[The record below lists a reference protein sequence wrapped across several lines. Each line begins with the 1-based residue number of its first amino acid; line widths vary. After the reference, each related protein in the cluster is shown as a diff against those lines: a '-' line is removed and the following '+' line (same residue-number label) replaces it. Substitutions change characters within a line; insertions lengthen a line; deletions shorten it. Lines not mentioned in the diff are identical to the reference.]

1 MFEKEISFIKSLF
14 NKENIALHEP
24 CFIGN
29 EKKYLLECIDS
40 GFVSS
45 VGEFVTRFEE
55 ALKEKTK
62 ARFVIATNT
71 GTAALHIALLANGID
86 ENCEVITQSISFVA
100 TANAIAYTGAK
111 PVFLDIDE
119 NTLSLSPKA
128 LEHFLENQTYQKD
141 NLSYNK
147 TTHKPIKACVIM
159 HTFGLSAHIKAI
171 KELCEKYHILLI
183 EDAAE
188 ALGST
193 YENKALGTFG
203 KCGIL
208 SFNGNKIITGGC
220 GGAILSDDENLAKL
234 ARHLSTTAKIPHPY
248 EYDHDRIAYNYRLC
262 NINAAILLAGL
273 ENLEL
278 FLENKRELAKIY
290 KDFFKNH
297 DKCKFIDEKSNEKSN
312 FWLNT
317 LLFKDENLRNIFL
330 EECLK
335 NNIFVRPVWK
345 SLPSLKAFQNCQS
358 NELINT
364 KKLEK
369 RLINLPS
376 SVRIEIK
383 RNDGCILYFCHY
395 SFIFLDHIF
404 IVKSF

>member
-1 MFEKEISFIKSLF
+1 MFKKEIFFYKKSF

-147 TTHKPIKACVIM
+147 TTHKLIKACVIM

-262 NINAAILLAGL
+262 NINAAILFAGL

-317 LLFKDENLRNIFL
+317 LLFKNENLRNIFL

-376 SVRIEIK
+376 SVRIANKKE
-383 RNDGCILYFCHY
+383 
-395 SFIFLDHIF
+395 
-404 IVKSF
+404 

>member
-128 LEHFLENQTYQKD
+128 LEHFLENETYQKD

-147 TTHKPIKACVIM
+147 TTHKAIKACIIM
-159 HTFGLSAHIKAI
+159 HTFGLSAHIKAL
-171 KELCEKYHILLI
+171 KKLCEKYHILLI

-335 NNIFVRPVWK
+335 NNIFVRPIWK

-364 KKLEK
+364 KNLEK
-369 RLINLPS
+369 RLVNLPS
-376 SVRIEIK
+376 SVRIANKKE
-383 RNDGCILYFCHY
+383 
-395 SFIFLDHIF
+395 
-404 IVKSF
+404 

>member
-1 MFEKEISFIKSLF
+1 MFKKEISFIKSLF

-111 PVFLDIDE
+111 PIFLDIDE

-193 YENKALGTFG
+193 YENKTLGTFG

-220 GGAILSDDENLAKL
+220 GGAILSDDENLVKL

-262 NINAAILLAGL
+262 NINAAILFAGL

-317 LLFKDENLRNIFL
+317 LLFKNENLRNIFL

-376 SVRIEIK
+376 SVRIANKKE
-383 RNDGCILYFCHY
+383 
-395 SFIFLDHIF
+395 
-404 IVKSF
+404 

>member
-262 NINAAILLAGL
+262 NINAAILFAGL

-317 LLFKDENLRNIFL
+317 LLFKNENLRNIFL

-345 SLPSLKAFQNCQS
+345 SLPSLKAFQNRQS

-376 SVRIEIK
+376 SVRIANKKE
-383 RNDGCILYFCHY
+383 
-395 SFIFLDHIF
+395 
-404 IVKSF
+404 

>member
-262 NINAAILLAGL
+262 NINAAILFAGL

-317 LLFKDENLRNIFL
+317 LLFKNENLRNIFL

-376 SVRIEIK
+376 SVRI
-383 RNDGCILYFCHY
+383 
-395 SFIFLDHIF
+395 
-404 IVKSF
+404 

>member
-1 MFEKEISFIKSLF
+1 MFKKEISFIKSLF

-147 TTHKPIKACVIM
+147 TTHKLIKACVIM

-234 ARHLSTTAKIPHPY
+234 AKHLSTTAKIPHPY

-317 LLFKDENLRNIFL
+317 LLFKNENLRNIFL

-335 NNIFVRPVWK
+335 NNIFVRPIWK

-358 NELINT
+358 DELINT
-364 KKLEK
+364 KNLEK

-376 SVRIEIK
+376 SVRIANKKE
-383 RNDGCILYFCHY
+383 
-395 SFIFLDHIF
+395 
-404 IVKSF
+404 

>member
-262 NINAAILLAGL
+262 NINAAILFAGL

-317 LLFKDENLRNIFL
+317 LLFKNENLRNIFL

-369 RLINLPS
+369 RLVNLPS
-376 SVRIEIK
+376 SVRRK
-383 RNDGCILYFCHY
+383 
-395 SFIFLDHIF
+395 
-404 IVKSF
+404 

>member
-234 ARHLSTTAKIPHPY
+234 VRHLSTTAKIPHPY

-262 NINAAILLAGL
+262 NINAAILFAGL

-317 LLFKDENLRNIFL
+317 LLFKNENLRNIFL

-376 SVRIEIK
+376 SVRIANKKE
-383 RNDGCILYFCHY
+383 
-395 SFIFLDHIF
+395 
-404 IVKSF
+404 

>member
-1 MFEKEISFIKSLF
+1 MFKKEISFIKSLF

-128 LEHFLENQTYQKD
+128 LEHFLENQTYRKD

-147 TTHKPIKACVIM
+147 TTHKLIKACVIM

-317 LLFKDENLRNIFL
+317 LLFKNENLRNIFL

-376 SVRIEIK
+376 SVRIANKKE
-383 RNDGCILYFCHY
+383 
-395 SFIFLDHIF
+395 
-404 IVKSF
+404 

>member
-1 MFEKEISFIKSLF
+1 MFKKEISFIKSLF

-62 ARFVIATNT
+62 TRFVIATNT

-297 DKCKFIDEKSNEKSN
+297 DKCKFIDEKSNERSN

-317 LLFKDENLRNIFL
+317 LLFKNENLRNIFL

-376 SVRIEIK
+376 SVR
-383 RNDGCILYFCHY
+383 RN
-395 SFIFLDHIF
+395 
-404 IVKSF
+404 

>member
-1 MFEKEISFIKSLF
+1 MFKKEISFIKSLF
-14 NKENIALHEP
+14 NQENIALHEP

-29 EKKYLLECIDS
+29 EKKYLLECIDN

-335 NNIFVRPVWK
+335 NNIFVRPIWK

-364 KKLEK
+364 KNLEK
-369 RLINLPS
+369 RLVNLPS
-376 SVRIEIK
+376 SVRIANKKE
-383 RNDGCILYFCHY
+383 
-395 SFIFLDHIF
+395 
-404 IVKSF
+404 

>member
-345 SLPSLKAFQNCQS
+345 SLPSLKAFQDCQS
-358 NELINT
+358 DELINT
-364 KKLEK
+364 KNLEK
-369 RLINLPS
+369 RLVNLPS
-376 SVRIEIK
+376 SVRRK
-383 RNDGCILYFCHY
+383 
-395 SFIFLDHIF
+395 
-404 IVKSF
+404 

>member
-141 NLSYNK
+141 NLNYNK
-147 TTHKPIKACVIM
+147 TTHKLIKACVIM

-335 NNIFVRPVWK
+335 NNIFVRPIWK

-364 KKLEK
+364 KNLEK
-369 RLINLPS
+369 RLVNLPS
-376 SVRIEIK
+376 SVRIANKKE
-383 RNDGCILYFCHY
+383 
-395 SFIFLDHIF
+395 
-404 IVKSF
+404 

>member
-1 MFEKEISFIKSLF
+1 MFKKEISFIKSLF

-147 TTHKPIKACVIM
+147 TTHKLIKACVIM

-234 ARHLSTTAKIPHPY
+234 VRHLSTTAKIPHPY

-262 NINAAILLAGL
+262 NINAAILFAGL

-297 DKCKFIDEKSNEKSN
+297 DKCKFIDERSNERSN

-317 LLFKDENLRNIFL
+317 LLFKNENLRNIFL

-376 SVRIEIK
+376 SVRIANKKE
-383 RNDGCILYFCHY
+383 
-395 SFIFLDHIF
+395 
-404 IVKSF
+404 

>member
-262 NINAAILLAGL
+262 NINAAILFAGL

-297 DKCKFIDEKSNEKSN
+297 DKCKFINEKSNEKSN

-317 LLFKDENLRNIFL
+317 LLFKNENLRNIFL

-376 SVRIEIK
+376 SVRIANKKE
-383 RNDGCILYFCHY
+383 
-395 SFIFLDHIF
+395 
-404 IVKSF
+404 

>member
-1 MFEKEISFIKSLF
+1 MFKKEISFIKSLF

-62 ARFVIATNT
+62 ARFAIATNT

-203 KCGIL
+203 KYGIL

-262 NINAAILLAGL
+262 NINAAILFAGL

-317 LLFKDENLRNIFL
+317 LLFKNENLRNIFL

-376 SVRIEIK
+376 SVRIANKKE
-383 RNDGCILYFCHY
+383 
-395 SFIFLDHIF
+395 
-404 IVKSF
+404 

>member
-14 NKENIALHEP
+14 NQENIALHEP

-29 EKKYLLECIDS
+29 EKKYLLECIDN

-220 GGAILSDDENLAKL
+220 GGAILSDDENLVKL

-335 NNIFVRPVWK
+335 NNIFVRPIWK

-364 KKLEK
+364 KNLEK
-369 RLINLPS
+369 RLVNLPS
-376 SVRIEIK
+376 SVRIANKKE
-383 RNDGCILYFCHY
+383 
-395 SFIFLDHIF
+395 
-404 IVKSF
+404 

>member
-1 MFEKEISFIKSLF
+1 MDIEEKLK
-14 NKENIALHEP
+14 KAALHEP

-100 TANAIAYTGAK
+100 TANAITYTGAK

-234 ARHLSTTAKIPHPY
+234 ARHLSTTAKISHPY
-248 EYDHDRIAYNYRLC
+248 EYDHDRVAYNYRLC

-297 DKCKFIDEKSNEKSN
+297 DKCKFVDEKSNEKSN

-358 NELINT
+358 DELINT
-364 KKLEK
+364 KNLEK
-369 RLINLPS
+369 HLVNLPS
-376 SVRIEIK
+376 SVRITNK
-383 RNDGCILYFCHY
+383 NLGL
-395 SFIFLDHIF
+395 S
-404 IVKSF
+404 

>member
-14 NKENIALHEP
+14 NQENIALHEP

-29 EKKYLLECIDS
+29 EKKYLLECIDN

-147 TTHKPIKACVIM
+147 TTHKLIKACVIM

-290 KDFFKNH
+290 KDFLKNH

-317 LLFKDENLRNIFL
+317 LLFKNENLRNIFL

-376 SVRIEIK
+376 SVRIANKKE
-383 RNDGCILYFCHY
+383 
-395 SFIFLDHIF
+395 
-404 IVKSF
+404 

>member
-14 NKENIALHEP
+14 NQENIALHEP

-29 EKKYLLECIDS
+29 EKKYLLECIDN

-335 NNIFVRPVWK
+335 NNIFVRPIWK

-364 KKLEK
+364 KNLEK
-369 RLINLPS
+369 RLVNLPS
-376 SVRIEIK
+376 SVRIANKKGMMRCKI
-383 RNDGCILYFCHY
+383 
-395 SFIFLDHIF
+395 
-404 IVKSF
+404 

>member
-100 TANAIAYTGAK
+100 TTNAIAYTGAK

-376 SVRIEIK
+376 SVRIK
-383 RNDGCILYFCHY
+383 
-395 SFIFLDHIF
+395 
-404 IVKSF
+404 K

>member
-1 MFEKEISFIKSLF
+1 MFKKEISFIKSLF

-147 TTHKPIKACVIM
+147 TTHKLIKACVIM

-234 ARHLSTTAKIPHPY
+234 VRHLSTTAKIPHPY

-262 NINAAILLAGL
+262 NINAAILFAGL

-317 LLFKDENLRNIFL
+317 LLFKNENLRNIFL

-364 KKLEK
+364 KNLEK
-369 RLINLPS
+369 RLVNLPS
-376 SVRIEIK
+376 SVRIK
-383 RNDGCILYFCHY
+383 
-395 SFIFLDHIF
+395 
-404 IVKSF
+404 K

>member
-1 MFEKEISFIKSLF
+1 MFKKEISFIKSLF
-14 NKENIALHEP
+14 NQENIALHEP

-29 EKKYLLECIDS
+29 EKKYLLECIDN

-317 LLFKDENLRNIFL
+317 LLFKNENLRNIFL

-335 NNIFVRPVWK
+335 NNIFVRPIWK

-364 KKLEK
+364 KNLEK
-369 RLINLPS
+369 RLVNLPS
-376 SVRIEIK
+376 SVRIANKKE
-383 RNDGCILYFCHY
+383 
-395 SFIFLDHIF
+395 
-404 IVKSF
+404 

>member
-147 TTHKPIKACVIM
+147 TTHKLIKACVIM

-297 DKCKFIDEKSNEKSN
+297 DKCKFIDEKSNERSN

-317 LLFKDENLRNIFL
+317 LLFKNENLRNIFL

-364 KKLEK
+364 KNLEK
-369 RLINLPS
+369 RLVNLPS
-376 SVRIEIK
+376 SVRIANKKE
-383 RNDGCILYFCHY
+383 
-395 SFIFLDHIF
+395 
-404 IVKSF
+404 

>member
-1 MFEKEISFIKSLF
+1 MFKKEISFIKSLF

-141 NLSYNK
+141 NLNYNK
-147 TTHKPIKACVIM
+147 TTHKLIKACVIM

-317 LLFKDENLRNIFL
+317 LLFKNENLRNIFL

-376 SVRIEIK
+376 SVRIANKKE
-383 RNDGCILYFCHY
+383 
-395 SFIFLDHIF
+395 
-404 IVKSF
+404 

>member
-14 NKENIALHEP
+14 NQENIALHEP

-45 VGEFVTRFEE
+45 IGEFVTRFEE

-119 NTLSLSPKA
+119 NTLSLSPKT

-147 TTHKPIKACVIM
+147 TTHKLIKACVIM

-364 KKLEK
+364 KNLEK
-369 RLINLPS
+369 RLVNLPS
-376 SVRIEIK
+376 SVRIANKKE
-383 RNDGCILYFCHY
+383 
-395 SFIFLDHIF
+395 
-404 IVKSF
+404 

>member
-1 MFEKEISFIKSLF
+1 MFKKEISFIKSLF

-141 NLSYNK
+141 NFSYNK
-147 TTHKPIKACVIM
+147 TTHKLIKACVIM

-262 NINAAILLAGL
+262 NINAAILFAGL

-317 LLFKDENLRNIFL
+317 LLFKNENLRNIFL

-335 NNIFVRPVWK
+335 NNIFVRPIWK

-358 NELINT
+358 DELINT
-364 KKLEK
+364 KNLEK
-369 RLINLPS
+369 RLVNLPS
-376 SVRIEIK
+376 SVRIK
-383 RNDGCILYFCHY
+383 
-395 SFIFLDHIF
+395 
-404 IVKSF
+404 K

>member
-262 NINAAILLAGL
+262 NINAAILFAGL

-317 LLFKDENLRNIFL
+317 LLFKNENLRNIFL

-335 NNIFVRPVWK
+335 NNIFVRPIWK

-364 KKLEK
+364 KNLEK
-369 RLINLPS
+369 RLVNLPS
-376 SVRIEIK
+376 SVRIANKKE
-383 RNDGCILYFCHY
+383 
-395 SFIFLDHIF
+395 
-404 IVKSF
+404 

>member
-193 YENKALGTFG
+193 YKNKALGTFG

-330 EECLK
+330 KECLK
-335 NNIFVRPVWK
+335 NNIFVRPIWK

-369 RLINLPS
+369 RLVNLPS
-376 SVRIEIK
+376 SVRIANKKE
-383 RNDGCILYFCHY
+383 
-395 SFIFLDHIF
+395 
-404 IVKSF
+404 

>member
-1 MFEKEISFIKSLF
+1 MFKKEISFIKSLF

-128 LEHFLENQTYQKD
+128 LEHFLENETYQKD

-147 TTHKPIKACVIM
+147 TTHKAIKACIIM
-159 HTFGLSAHIKAI
+159 HTFGLSAHIKAL
-171 KELCEKYHILLI
+171 KKLCEKYHILLI

-234 ARHLSTTAKIPHPY
+234 AKHLSTTAKIPHPY

-262 NINAAILLAGL
+262 NVNAAILLAGL
-273 ENLEL
+273 ENLEF

-317 LLFKDENLRNIFL
+317 LLFKNENLRNIFL

-369 RLINLPS
+369 RLVNLPS
-376 SVRIEIK
+376 SVR
-383 RNDGCILYFCHY
+383 RN
-395 SFIFLDHIF
+395 
-404 IVKSF
+404 

>member
-1 MFEKEISFIKSLF
+1 MFKKEISFIKSLF

-62 ARFVIATNT
+62 ARFAIATNT

-141 NLSYNK
+141 NLNYNK
-147 TTHKPIKACVIM
+147 TTHKLIKACVIM

-335 NNIFVRPVWK
+335 NNIFVRPIWK

-364 KKLEK
+364 KNLEK
-369 RLINLPS
+369 RLVNLPS
-376 SVRIEIK
+376 SVRIANKKE
-383 RNDGCILYFCHY
+383 
-395 SFIFLDHIF
+395 
-404 IVKSF
+404 

>member
-1 MFEKEISFIKSLF
+1 MFKKEISFIKSLF

-171 KELCEKYHILLI
+171 KELCEKYRILLI

-376 SVRIEIK
+376 SVRIANKKE
-383 RNDGCILYFCHY
+383 
-395 SFIFLDHIF
+395 
-404 IVKSF
+404 

>member
-317 LLFKDENLRNIFL
+317 LLFKNENLRNIFL

-358 NELINT
+358 DELINT
-364 KKLEK
+364 KNLEK
-369 RLINLPS
+369 RLVNLPS
-376 SVRIEIK
+376 SVRIANKKE
-383 RNDGCILYFCHY
+383 
-395 SFIFLDHIF
+395 
-404 IVKSF
+404 

>member
-273 ENLEL
+273 EKLDF
-278 FLENKRELAKIY
+278 FLENKRELAQIY
-290 KDFFKNH
+290 KEFFTNH
-297 DKCKFIDEKSNEKSN
+297 KACKFIDERKNSKSN
-312 FWLNT
+312 FWLNA
-317 LLFKDENLRNIFL
+317 LCFKDGNLRNTFL
-330 EECLK
+330 QECLE

-345 SLPSLKAFQNCQS
+345 SLPSLKPFQTWQKD
-358 NELINT
+358 ELLNT
-364 KKLEK
+364 QKLEK
-369 RLINLPS
+369 CLVNLPS
-376 SVRIEIK
+376 SVRL
-383 RNDGCILYFCHY
+383 N
-395 SFIFLDHIF
+395 
-404 IVKSF
+404 

>member
-220 GGAILSDDENLAKL
+220 GGAILSDDENLVKL

-317 LLFKDENLRNIFL
+317 LLFKNENLRNIFL

-376 SVRIEIK
+376 SVRIANKKE
-383 RNDGCILYFCHY
+383 
-395 SFIFLDHIF
+395 
-404 IVKSF
+404 

>member
-1 MFEKEISFIKSLF
+1 MFEKEISFIKNLF

-376 SVRIEIK
+376 SVRIANKKE
-383 RNDGCILYFCHY
+383 
-395 SFIFLDHIF
+395 
-404 IVKSF
+404 

>member
-335 NNIFVRPVWK
+335 NNIFVRLVWK

-376 SVRIEIK
+376 SVRIANKKE
-383 RNDGCILYFCHY
+383 
-395 SFIFLDHIF
+395 
-404 IVKSF
+404 

>member
-1 MFEKEISFIKSLF
+1 MFKKEISFIKSLF

-220 GGAILSDDENLAKL
+220 GGVILSDDENLAKL
-234 ARHLSTTAKIPHPY
+234 ARHLSTTAKILHPY

-262 NINAAILLAGL
+262 NVNAAILLAGL

-376 SVRIEIK
+376 SVRIANK
-383 RNDGCILYFCHY
+383 NLGL
-395 SFIFLDHIF
+395 S
-404 IVKSF
+404 

>member
-141 NLSYNK
+141 NLNYNK

-262 NINAAILLAGL
+262 NINAAILFAGL

-317 LLFKDENLRNIFL
+317 LLFKNENLRNIFL

-345 SLPSLKAFQNCQS
+345 SLPSLKAFQDCQS
-358 NELINT
+358 DELINT
-364 KKLEK
+364 KNLEK
-369 RLINLPS
+369 RLVNLPS
-376 SVRIEIK
+376 SVRIANKKE
-383 RNDGCILYFCHY
+383 
-395 SFIFLDHIF
+395 
-404 IVKSF
+404 

>member
-1 MFEKEISFIKSLF
+1 MFKKEISFIKSLF

-147 TTHKPIKACVIM
+147 TTHKLIKACVIM

-262 NINAAILLAGL
+262 NINAAILFAGL

-317 LLFKDENLRNIFL
+317 LLFKNENLRNIFL

-376 SVRIEIK
+376 SVR
-383 RNDGCILYFCHY
+383 RN
-395 SFIFLDHIF
+395 
-404 IVKSF
+404 